1 MADSDRPQG
10 KTIGDKIGRLV
21 ELHLIRMFGGKERVR
36 KSFFSGEAARRIVSE
51 ETFDEA
57 DEILHGLHVYIKA
70 IYRC

>member
-1 MADSDRPQG
+1 
-10 KTIGDKIGRLV
+10 
-21 ELHLIRMFGGKERVR
+21 MFGGKERVR